1 MFMVISSNI
10 MRTTVDIDDP
20 ILREVKAIH
29 EKEGRSMGAIVSELL
44 ADALTRRR
52 RIGRERPAFRWT
64 SRPMKA
70 LVDLTDKDTV
80 YALLDGYRS

>member
-1 MFMVISSNI
+1 
-10 MRTTVDIDDP
+10 MRTTLDIDDP

-44 ADALTRRR
+44 ADALARRDPR
-52 RIGRERPAFRWT
+52 ARPAFSWT

-70 LVDLTDKDTV
+70 LVDLADKEAV
-80 YALLDGYRS
+80 YAALDVDRP